1 MKSNYRVVKLTRLNG
16 EICWAVQ
23 KQFKHW
29 LTGKEIWKYFADY
42 ACESMYTRNLNYA
55 EYYLSEESAN
65 KQLSK
70 IIMDDTSSVV
80 DIQVVRSITA
90 EANDTSTSINI
101 NEE

>member
-29 LTGKEIWKYFADY
+29 LTGKDIWKYYADY
-42 ACESMYTRNLNYA
+42 ACDLLYSKDMRNA
-55 EYYLSEESAN
+55 ELYSSEESAN
-65 KQLSK
+65 TKMSE
-70 IIMDDTSSVV
+70 IIMNDTSTIV
-80 DIQVVRSITA
+80 DIQVVKSITA
-90 EANDTSTSINI
+90 EANDTNVSINI

>member
-1 MKSNYRVVKLTRLNG
+1 MKSNYRVVKITRLNG

-29 LTGKEIWKYFADY
+29 LTGKEIWKYYANY
-42 ACESMYTRNLNYA
+42 ACDSQYSKYLCDA
-55 EYYLSEESAN
+55 EFYLSEESAN
-65 KQLSK
+65 KQVSK
-70 IIMDDTSSVV
+70 IIMNDTRSVV

-90 EANDTSTSINI
+90 EANDTSASLNI